1 MQTKTQSLIEAF
13 LNTLSG
19 YLISVLVQVLLFP
32 AYGVHLSL
40 GDNMQLVAIFTAVS
54 IVRSYFWRRYYNHR
68 HSKRNAQCQPSS

>member
-32 AYGVHLSL
+32 AYGNF
-40 GDNMQLVAIFTAVS
+40 DP
-54 IVRSYFWRRYYNHR
+54 VRDRRR
-68 HSKRNAQCQPSS
+68 SP

>member
-32 AYGVHLSL
+32 AYGVHLGL
-40 GDNMQLVAIFTAVS
+40 AENMQIVAIFTAIS
-54 IVRSYFWRRYYNHR
+54 IVRSYFWRRFFNHR
-68 HSKRNAQCQPSS
+68 HRPKTVQVSE